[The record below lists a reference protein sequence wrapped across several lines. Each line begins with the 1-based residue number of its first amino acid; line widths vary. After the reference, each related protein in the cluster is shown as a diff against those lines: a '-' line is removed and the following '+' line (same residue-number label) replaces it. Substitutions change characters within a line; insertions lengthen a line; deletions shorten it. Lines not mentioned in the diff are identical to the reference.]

1 MTAARGALPTLAL
14 ATTWQPAVVCPL
26 HLAALIT
33 STTWAGVLGLQ
44 KLVVHWI
51 GTYTVPVFG
60 LAAGLPGLPSS
71 TTDPPTRPELA

>member
-1 MTAARGALPTLAL
+1 MTAASGLIPTLAL
-14 ATTWQPAVVCPL
+14 ATTLQPAVTFAL

-33 STTWAGVLGLQ
+33 STTWPAVLGLQ

-60 LAAGLPGLPSS
+60 LATGWPGLPSS
-71 TTDPPTRPELA
+71 TTDPPTGPELA